1 MKVKWTKVAFSDLVK
16 IFEYISNE
24 DMPETARKIVGIINS
39 SIGQLLKFPESG
51 KKGRVEETR
60 ELVVPGTPFTI
71 VYRIKNDALEILT
84 ILHHS
89 KKW

>member
-1 MKVKWTKVAFSDLVK
+1 MKIRWTKIALADLIK

-24 DMPETARKIVGIINS
+24 DMHETARKIVGIINS
-39 SIGQLLKFPESG
+39 NVDQLSKFPESG
-51 KKGRVEETR
+51 KKGRVENTR
-60 ELVVPGTPFTI
+60 ELVVSGTPFII
-71 VYRIKNDALEILT
+71 VYRIKNEALEILT